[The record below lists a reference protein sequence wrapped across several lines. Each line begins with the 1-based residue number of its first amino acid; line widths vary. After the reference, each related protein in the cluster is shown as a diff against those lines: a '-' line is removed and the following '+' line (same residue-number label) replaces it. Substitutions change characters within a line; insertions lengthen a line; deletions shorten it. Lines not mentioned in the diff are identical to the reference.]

1 MRPSQ
6 KQITPEQL
14 VFAQEHALVRIVDD
28 EADLREAL
36 SFVLDMEGWKTV
48 TYGRAE
54 DFFTGDSP
62 SEPGCVVLDVRM
74 PGMSGIEA
82 QHEMRSRGIAL
93 PIIFLTGHGDVDM
106 AVGAVQDGA
115 FDFLLKPVDN
125 ERFLNSV
132 ACAAWVSAAAAA
144 GLPGED
150 SLERSPHSPNASVR
164 SLSSLRSAS
173 RTAKRLNE
181 AALRSVR
188 WKCTEQT
195 FCVSSASK
203 RPKIFGGCSRWLPTK
218 KRSSP
223 LIFEL
228 GKEHVGIAEVR
239 PVLDAHRIDDAFQVV
254 KLMLHHSGMK
264 TLGFSLDGLA
274 VKSKAGVV
282 NSPGTRDDPAH
293 AGYGEAPLP
302 AVLPIISGAFEQQF
316 DGRVDEHGLR
326 HCRRIRVAARGF
338 KAKTNDAFAHAH
350 LRRGNA
356 DAALGMHGVPHI
368 RNELSESGAPEIP
381 NRQRLLHQH
390 GFPKTHDFQ
399 NHIGSSSNEI
409 WC

>member
-14 VFAQEHALVRIVDD
+14 AFAQAHALVRIVDD

-132 ACAAWVSAAAAA
+132 ACAAWASAAAAA

-150 SLERSPHSPNASVR
+150 SLEELIALGLTNR
-164 SLSSLRSAS
+164 
-173 RTAKRLNE
+173 E
-181 AALRSVR
+181 AAERS
-188 WKCTEQT
+188 
-195 FCVSSASK
+195 
-203 RPKIFGGCSRWLPTK
+203 
-218 KRSSP
+218 
-223 LIFEL
+223 
-228 GKEHVGIAEVR
+228 GIAQRTMEV
-239 PVLDAHRIDDAFQVV
+239 HRANILRKLGV
-254 KLMLHHSGMK
+254 K
-264 TLGFSLDGLA
+264 TPED
-274 VKSKAGVV
+274 
-282 NSPGTRDDPAH
+282 
-293 AGYGEAPLP
+293 
-302 AVLPIISGAFEQQF
+302 
-316 DGRVDEHGLR
+316 
-326 HCRRIRVAARGF
+326 IR
-338 KAKTNDAFAHAH
+338 
-350 LRRGNA
+350 
-356 DAALGMHGVPHI
+356 
-368 RNELSESGAPEIP
+368 
-381 NRQRLLHQH
+381 RLLEMAAAEKSVVHR
-390 GFPKTHDFQ
+390 
-399 NHIGSSSNEI
+399 
-409 WC
+409 

>member
-14 VFAQEHALVRIVDD
+14 AFAQAHALVRIVDD

-106 AVGAVQDGA
+106 AVGTVQDGA

-132 ACAAWVSAAAAA
+132 ACAAWASAAAAA

-150 SLERSPHSPNASVR
+150 SLEPLAELIALGLTNR
-164 SLSSLRSAS
+164 
-173 RTAKRLNE
+173 E
-181 AALRSVR
+181 AAERS
-188 WKCTEQT
+188 
-195 FCVSSASK
+195 
-203 RPKIFGGCSRWLPTK
+203 
-218 KRSSP
+218 
-223 LIFEL
+223 
-228 GKEHVGIAEVR
+228 GIAQRTMEV
-239 PVLDAHRIDDAFQVV
+239 HRANILRKLGV
-254 KLMLHHSGMK
+254 K
-264 TLGFSLDGLA
+264 TPED
-274 VKSKAGVV
+274 
-282 NSPGTRDDPAH
+282 
-293 AGYGEAPLP
+293 
-302 AVLPIISGAFEQQF
+302 
-316 DGRVDEHGLR
+316 
-326 HCRRIRVAARGF
+326 IR
-338 KAKTNDAFAHAH
+338 
-350 LRRGNA
+350 
-356 DAALGMHGVPHI
+356 
-368 RNELSESGAPEIP
+368 
-381 NRQRLLHQH
+381 RLLEMAAAE
-390 GFPKTHDFQ
+390 KA
-399 NHIGSSSNEI
+399 
-409 WC
+409 

>member
-150 SLERSPHSPNASVR
+150 SLERLAALTKR
-164 SLSSLRSAS
+164 ERSLRSAS

-228 GKEHVGIAEVR
+228 GKEYVGIAEVR

>member
-14 VFAQEHALVRIVDD
+14 AFAQAHALVRIVDD

-48 TYGRAE
+48 SYGRAE

-62 SEPGCVVLDVRM
+62 SEPGCVVLDVCM

-132 ACAAWVSAAAAA
+132 ACAAWASAAAAA

-150 SLERSPHSPNASVR
+150 SLERLAALTKRER
-164 SLSSLRSAS
+164 SLAELIALGE
-173 RTAKRLNE
+173 RTAKPLNE
-181 AALRSVR
+181 AALHSVR

-195 FCVSSASK
+195 FCANSASK
-203 RPKIFGGCSRWLPTK
+203 RPKIFGGCSRWLPPK
-218 KRSSP
+218 NRSSP

-264 TLGFSLDGLA
+264 PLGFSLDGLA

-282 NSPGTRDDPAH
+282 NSPGTRHNPAH
-293 AGYGEAPLP
+293 AGDGEAPFP
-302 AVLPIISGAFEQQF
+302 AVLPIISGAIDKQF
-316 DGRVDEHGLR
+316 DGGVDEHGLR
-326 HCRRIRVAARGF
+326 HRRCIRVAARGF
-338 KAKTNDAFAHAH
+338 KAKTNDAFTHAH

-381 NRQRLLHQH
+381 NRQRLLHEH

>member
-150 SLERSPHSPNASVR
+150 SLERLAALTKRER
-164 SLSSLRSAS
+164 SLAQLIALGLTNR
-173 RTAKRLNE
+173 E

>member
-82 QHEMRSRGIAL
+82 QH
-93 PIIFLTGHGDVDM
+93 DM

-150 SLERSPHSPNASVR
+150 SLERLAALTKRER
-164 SLSSLRSAS
+164 SLAQLIALGLTNR
-173 RTAKRLNE
+173 E
-181 AALRSVR
+181 AAERS
-188 WKCTEQT
+188 
-195 FCVSSASK
+195 
-203 RPKIFGGCSRWLPTK
+203 
-218 KRSSP
+218 
-223 LIFEL
+223 
-228 GKEHVGIAEVR
+228 GIAQRTMEV
-239 PVLDAHRIDDAFQVV
+239 HRANILRKLGV
-254 KLMLHHSGMK
+254 K
-264 TLGFSLDGLA
+264 TPED
-274 VKSKAGVV
+274 
-282 NSPGTRDDPAH
+282 
-293 AGYGEAPLP
+293 
-302 AVLPIISGAFEQQF
+302 
-316 DGRVDEHGLR
+316 
-326 HCRRIRVAARGF
+326 IR
-338 KAKTNDAFAHAH
+338 
-350 LRRGNA
+350 
-356 DAALGMHGVPHI
+356 
-368 RNELSESGAPEIP
+368 
-381 NRQRLLHQH
+381 RLLEMAADE
-390 GFPKTHDFQ
+390 KA
-399 NHIGSSSNEI
+399 
-409 WC
+409 

>member
-14 VFAQEHALVRIVDD
+14 AFAQVHALVRIVDD

-106 AVGAVQDGA
+106 AVGAVHLIFSGNPSTTSV
-115 FDFLLKPVDN
+115 FSTRSPV
-125 ERFLNSV
+125 RLGR
-132 ACAAWVSAAAAA
+132 AP
-144 GLPGED
+144 LPQRG
-150 SLERSPHSPNASVR
+150 SLEKTRSSGSPPSLNVSVR
-164 SLSSLRSAS
+164 SPNSLRSAS
-173 RTAKRLNE
+173 RTAKRLNA
-181 AALRSVR
+181 AALHSVR

-195 FCVSSASK
+195 FCANSASK
-203 RPKIFGGCSRWLPTK
+203 RPKIFGGCLRWLPPK
-218 KRSSP
+218 NRSSP

-239 PVLDAHRIDDAFQVV
+239 PVLDAHRIDDAF
-254 KLMLHHSGMK
+254 
-264 TLGFSLDGLA
+264 
-274 VKSKAGVV
+274 
-282 NSPGTRDDPAH
+282 
-293 AGYGEAPLP
+293 
-302 AVLPIISGAFEQQF
+302 
-316 DGRVDEHGLR
+316 
-326 HCRRIRVAARGF
+326 
-338 KAKTNDAFAHAH
+338 
-350 LRRGNA
+350 
-356 DAALGMHGVPHI
+356 
-368 RNELSESGAPEIP
+368 
-381 NRQRLLHQH
+381 
-390 GFPKTHDFQ
+390 
-399 NHIGSSSNEI
+399 
-409 WC
+409 